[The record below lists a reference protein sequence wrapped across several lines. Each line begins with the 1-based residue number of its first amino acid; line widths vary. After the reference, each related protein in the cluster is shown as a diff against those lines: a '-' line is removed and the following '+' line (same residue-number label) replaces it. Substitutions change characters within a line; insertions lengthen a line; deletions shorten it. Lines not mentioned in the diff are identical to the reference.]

1 MKSKID
7 ILIVG
12 GCFPVQSN
20 IPKEKLYH
28 QILKDRVE
36 RELSTRI
43 EIKILQYEKLAPT
56 LNRIKEIVNQQ
67 NIDLIIFHIRVEQI
81 LRMIKLFLRYY
92 DKNEVYHKGLNLAIF
107 GNCIPETKDFNLH
120 HASRNIHI
128 NRKRFSNHYLKNINY
143 FLGYLVLNQVIA
155 FRSYKRLITNI
166 SELCENKSLDI
177 IFTCPVSRPVNFIEN
192 LTSILLSLYMKLLIV
207 NKLKKNCLK
216 LLGLKQNSQ
225 YLFCEDHIKV
235 NEIGHQR
242 IANILFNSIKIITK
256 HNCNH

>member
-107 GNCIPETKDFNLH
+107 GNCIPETKDFNLD
-120 HASRNIHI
+120 A
-128 NRKRFSNHYLKNINY
+128 
-143 FLGYLVLNQVIA
+143 
-155 FRSYKRLITNI
+155 
-166 SELCENKSLDI
+166 
-177 IFTCPVSRPVNFIEN
+177 
-192 LTSILLSLYMKLLIV
+192 
-207 NKLKKNCLK
+207 
-216 LLGLKQNSQ
+216 
-225 YLFCEDHIKV
+225 
-235 NEIGHQR
+235 GHQPAIGIVR
-242 IANILFNSIKIITK
+242 PNR
-256 HNCNH
+256 HRYRQGD